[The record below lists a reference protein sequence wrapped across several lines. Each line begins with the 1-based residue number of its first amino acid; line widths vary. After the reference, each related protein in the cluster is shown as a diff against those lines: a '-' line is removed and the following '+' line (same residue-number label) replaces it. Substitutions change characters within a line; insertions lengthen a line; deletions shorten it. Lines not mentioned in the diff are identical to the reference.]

1 MTKFNEK
8 LEELRNSMIRKKRL
22 EDLLKDLKTQQKEL
36 TSKVY
41 DLEREANKEQL
52 DVDKLEGKSLSALY
66 YSMIGKKGER
76 LEIEKQEAYL
86 AKVKY
91 DTAADELRAVDADIK
106 RYESELQSIKW
117 SKEQYE
123 EILQEKEKAIKATN
137 HPEIENILQ
146 LEEKLV
152 EIKSNKKELNEAISA
167 GHSALSVIE
176 EILSSL
182 DSAEG
187 WGTWDLFGGG
197 ILTDLAKHSHLDDAQ
212 NAVNTLQIELRRFK
226 TELADVEIKG
236 DMKVN
241 IDGFLR
247 FADYFF
253 DGLFADWTVLDKINQ
268 SQTQVEQTK
277 KHVINVINRLNSL
290 LSNANQEYTYIKHQ
304 LEQVISKVDM

>member
-1 MTKFNEK
+1 MTEFNEK
-8 LEELRNSMIRKKRL
+8 LEELHNSMTRKKRL
-22 EDLLKDLKTQQKEL
+22 EDLLKDLKIQQKEL

-41 DLEREANKEQL
+41 DLEREAKKEQL

-91 DTAADELRAVDADIK
+91 DTAVGELRAVEDDIE
-106 RYESELQSIKW
+106 RYESELHSIKW
-117 SKEQYE
+117 SKERYE
-123 EILQEKEKAIKATN
+123 EVLQEKAEAIKAAN

-152 EIKSNKKELNEAISA
+152 EITDHKKELKEAISA
-167 GHSALSVIE
+167 GHAALSTTE
-176 EILSSL
+176 KILSSL
-182 DSAEG
+182 ESAEG
-187 WGTWDLFGGG
+187 WGTWDLIGGG
-197 ILTDLAKHSHLDDAQ
+197 MISDIAKHSHLDDAQ

-226 TELADVEIKG
+226 TELADVEIHG
-236 DMKVN
+236 EMQVN

-253 DGLFADWTVLDKINQ
+253 DGLFADWAVLDKINQ
-268 SQTQVEQTK
+268 SQNQVKQTK
-277 KHVINVINRLNSL
+277 KQIIDVINRLNSL
-290 LSNANQEYTYIKHQ
+290 LSAVEQEYTYTKLQ
-304 LEQVISKVDM
+304 LEQVISKVEM

>member
-1 MTKFNEK
+1 MTAFNAK
-8 LEELRNSMIRKKRL
+8 LEELRNSMTRKKRL
-22 EDLLKDLKTQQKEL
+22 EDLLKDLKIQLKEL

-41 DLEREANKEQL
+41 DLEREAKKEQV

-91 DTAADELRAVDADIK
+91 DTAVGELRAVEDDIK
-106 RYESELQSIKW
+106 RYESELHSIQW
-117 SKEQYE
+117 SKERYE
-123 EILQEKEKAIKATN
+123 EVLQEKAEAIKAAN
-137 HPEIENILQ
+137 HPEIESILH

-152 EIKSNKKELNEAISA
+152 EITDHKKELKEAISA
-167 GHSALSVIE
+167 GNAALSTTE
-176 EILSSL
+176 KILSSL

-187 WGTWDLFGGG
+187 WGTWDLIGGG
-197 ILTDLAKHSHLDDAQ
+197 MISDIAKHSHLDEAQ
-212 NAVNTLQIELRRFK
+212 DAVNTLQIELRRFK
-226 TELADVEIKG
+226 TELADVEIHG

-253 DGLFADWTVLDKINQ
+253 DGLFADWAVLDKIKQ
-268 SQTQVEQTK
+268 SKSQVTQTK
-277 KHVINVINRLNSL
+277 KQVNDVINRLNSL
-290 LSNANQEYTYIKHQ
+290 LAAVDQEYTNTKHQ
-304 LEQVISKVDM
+304 LEQVISKVEM